1 MILVYSLGG
10 SVIAGKDTE
19 GLRIYAQAIKDLAE
33 EHRIFVVVGGGRIA
47 RDYIEK
53 ARSLGASEAFCDQI
67 GIQAT
72 RLNAMLFIAALG
84 DSALDEI
91 PSSYSEAARS
101 QERIV
106 VMGGLAPG
114 QTTDAVSA
122 ILAEHVR
129 ADRLIIAT
137 SVDGVY
143 TSDPERDPSARK
155 LSRMTFREL
164 ATLAMATEMKAGS
177 RSPVDPLAAK
187 IIERSRIPTA
197 IVLGTDVENLKRGA
211 LGGHTGTEISQGSGT

>member
-1 MILVYSLGG
+1 
-10 SVIAGKDTE
+10 
-19 GLRIYAQAIKDLAE
+19 
-33 EHRIFVVVGGGRIA
+33 
-47 RDYIEK
+47 
-53 ARSLGASEAFCDQI
+53 
-67 GIQAT
+67 AT